1 MKIYEINEAI
11 ERMIAEAVDPETGE
25 LNLDYEALDAL
36 TMERDA
42 KVENLALFIKNRAS
56 DAAALDAEIKALTA
70 RMKTAKNEAQR
81 CKDYLAYVL
90 QGQKFETPR
99 VAVSF
104 RRSQKVELEPG
115 WIEWAKDNRAD
126 LLRLKEPEA
135 DKVAIGKLLKSG
147 EEIPGA
153 TLADSVTMTVK

>member
-1 MKIYEINEAI
+1 MKIYEIDQQI

-36 TMERDA
+36 QMERAA
-42 KVENLALFIKNRAS
+42 KVENLALYIKNRTAT
-56 DAAALDAEIKALTA
+56 AAALDAEIKALTA
-70 RMKTAKNEAQR
+70 RKEAAQGDADR
-81 CKDYLAYVL
+81 CKDYLGYVL

-104 RRSQKVELEPG
+104 RRSQKVDLAPG
-115 WIEWAKDNRAD
+115 WIDWAKDNRAD
-126 LLRLKEPEA
+126 LLRQKEPEA

-147 EEIPGA
+147 EQIPGA
-153 TLADSVTMTVK
+153 SLADSVTMTIK